1 MVSNWKIMTFGSV
14 LMGGILI
21 FSLYGIGSTIASG
34 DSDRKWENDEDGF
47 DMRLTVDNA
56 LYIEEC
62 GSCHMAYP
70 AQMLPAKSWR
80 KIMAGL
86 EDHFDENA
94 ELDIESQKTIEEYL
108 VGSSGYSG
116 GKYRKMF
123 RNLGNQS
130 PLRITELP
138 YFRHEH
144 DEIPSRFFKDNDK
157 LNSLSQ
163 CSACHRN
170 AEKGWF
176 DEDDVFIPGVGRW
189 DD

>member
-1 MVSNWKIMTFGSV
+1 MSNRKIMTLGSV

-21 FSLYGIGSTIASG
+21 FSLYGIGNTIASG
-34 DSDRKWENDEDGF
+34 DIDREWEGRGSDINKS
-47 DMRLTVDNA
+47 LTVNNA
-56 LYIEEC
+56 VYIEEC

-70 AQMLPAKSWR
+70 ARMLPPESWR
-80 KIMAGL
+80 KIMNGL

-94 ELDIESQKTIEEYL
+94 ELDNETKNIIEKYL
-108 VGSSGYSG
+108 TGSSKYSN

-123 RNLGNQS
+123 RNLGGQS

-163 CSACHRN
+163 CDACHRN

>member
-1 MVSNWKIMTFGSV
+1 MGKRNIMTLGSM

-21 FSLYGIGSTIASG
+21 FSLYGIGSTIASD
-34 DSDRKWENDEDGF
+34 DSEGGWEHEADGNDTGL
-47 DMRLTVDNA
+47 RVNNA

-62 GSCHMAYP
+62 GSCHLAYP
-70 AQMLPAKSWR
+70 AQLLPTQSWR
-80 KIMAGL
+80 KIMDGL
-86 EDHFDENA
+86 GDHFDESA
-94 ELDIESQKTIEEYL
+94 ELDNESKKIIEDYL
-108 VGSSGYSG
+108 AGSSKHRV

-157 LNSLSQ
+157 LTSLSQ
-163 CSACHRN
+163 CNACHRN

-176 DEDDVFIPGVGRW
+176 DEDDVFIPGFGRW

>member
-1 MVSNWKIMTFGSV
+1 MGNWKIMTLGSV
-14 LMGGILI
+14 LMGGILL
-21 FSLYGIGSTIASG
+21 FSLYGIGSTIAYG
-34 DSDRKWENDEDGF
+34 DSDREWGHDG
-47 DMRLTVDNA
+47 DDIGNSLTVDNA
-56 LYIEEC
+56 VYIEEC

-70 AQMLPAKSWR
+70 AQMLPPQSWV
-80 KIMAGL
+80 KIMHGL
-86 EDHFDENA
+86 EQHFDENA
-94 ELDIESQKTIEEYL
+94 ELDNETQKIIEKYL
-108 VGSSGYSG
+108 TGSSKYSS

-163 CSACHRN
+163 CNACHRS

-176 DEDDVFIPGVGRW
+176 DEDDVFIPGIGRW

>member
-1 MVSNWKIMTFGSV
+1 MGNRKIMTFGSV

-21 FSLYGIGSTIASG
+21 FNLYGIGSTIASG
-34 DSDRKWENDEDGF
+34 DSERKWKNDEDRH
-47 DMRLTVDNA
+47 DKQLAEYNA
-56 LYIEEC
+56 VYIDEC

-70 AQMLPAKSWR
+70 AQMLPAKSWD
-80 KIMAGL
+80 KIMDGL

-94 ELDIESQKTIEEYL
+94 ELDNETQKTIEEYL
-108 VGSSGYSG
+108 ATASEYSN

-130 PLRITELP
+130 PLRITQLP

-144 DEIPSRFFKDNDK
+144 DEIPSRFFTDNDK

-163 CSACHRN
+163 CDACHRN

-176 DEDDVFIPGVGRW
+176 DEDNVFIPGVGRW

>member
-1 MVSNWKIMTFGSV
+1 MGKRNIMTLGSM

-21 FSLYGIGSTIASG
+21 FGLYGIGSTIASG
-34 DSDRKWENDEDGF
+34 DGEREWEHEADGT
-47 DMRLTVDNA
+47 DTRLSVDNA

-70 AQMLPAKSWR
+70 AQMLPPESWR
-80 KIMAGL
+80 KIMNGL
-86 EDHFDENA
+86 QDHFDENS
-94 ELDIESQKTIEEYL
+94 ELDAESQTSIEEYL
-108 VGSSGYSG
+108 IGSAGYSS

-123 RNLGNQS
+123 RNPDNQS

-144 DEIPSRFFKDNDK
+144 DEIPSRFLKDNDK
-157 LNSLSQ
+157 LTSLSQ
-163 CSACHRN
+163 CNACHRN

>member
-1 MVSNWKIMTFGSV
+1 MVGNWKIMTFGSV
-14 LMGGILI
+14 LMGGILV

-62 GSCHMAYP
+62 GSCHIAYP

-108 VGSSGYSG
+108 ATASEYSN

-130 PLRITELP
+130 PLRITQLP

-163 CSACHRN
+163 CDACHRN

-176 DEDDVFIPGVGRW
+176 DEDNVFIPGVGRW

>member
-1 MVSNWKIMTFGSV
+1 MN
-14 LMGGILI
+14 
-21 FSLYGIGSTIASG
+21 
-34 DSDRKWENDEDGF
+34 
-47 DMRLTVDNA
+47 
-56 LYIEEC
+56 
-62 GSCHMAYP
+62 
-70 AQMLPAKSWR
+70 
-80 KIMAGL
+80 GL

-94 ELDIESQKTIEEYL
+94 ELDAGSQKIVEEYL
-108 VGSSGYSG
+108 MGSSKYSN

-163 CSACHRN
+163 CDACHRN